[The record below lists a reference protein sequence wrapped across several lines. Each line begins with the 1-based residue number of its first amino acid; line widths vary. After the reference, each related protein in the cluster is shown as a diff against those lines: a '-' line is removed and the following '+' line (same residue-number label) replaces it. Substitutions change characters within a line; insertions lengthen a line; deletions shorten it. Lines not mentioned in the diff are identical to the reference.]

1 MKFDI
6 FNLLPLFSSSQ
17 ITPKLCMNCK
27 FFTKNFFT
35 NSDFGKCKMFPIKNV
50 NDYFLVNGK
59 NYTYVEYQ
67 YCTTSRS
74 YDSMCG
80 KEGKF
85 YEKR

>member
-1 MKFDI
+1 
-6 FNLLPLFSSSQ
+6 
-17 ITPKLCMNCK
+17 
-27 FFTKNFFT
+27 
-35 NSDFGKCKMFPIKNV
+35 MFPIKKV
-50 NDYFLVNGK
+50 NDYSLVNGK

-67 YCTTSRS
+67 YCATSRS